1 MFTDRFN
8 LFIREKYPCENNTAQ
23 KHIQILKTVITSA
36 WGNGYLVCDKLIQ
49 YKLKFDKY
57 ERTCLN
63 WDELKRLMQKKFC
76 SERLD
81 KERCKTK
88 IKARI
93 ILSAIP
99 YLIIEKYKDQRVGGR
114 LLPVISNQKMNEY
127 LKEIA
132 VLCNINKNLTTHTA
146 RHTFATTVT
155 LTEDVPIETVS
166 KMLGHTNITT
176 TQIYAK
182 IVDKKLR
189 KDAEVWNNKMIGI
202 EKEFNLENK

>member
-1 MFTDRFN
+1 M
-8 LFIREKYPCENNTAQ
+8 
-23 KHIQILKTVITSA
+23 
-36 WGNGYLVCDKLIQ
+36 
-49 YKLKFDKY
+49 
-57 ERTCLN
+57 
-63 WDELKRLMQKKFC
+63 
-76 SERLD
+76 
-81 KERCKTK
+81 
-88 IKARI
+88 
-93 ILSAIP
+93 
-99 YLIIEKYKDQRVGGR
+99 IIEKYKDQRVGGR